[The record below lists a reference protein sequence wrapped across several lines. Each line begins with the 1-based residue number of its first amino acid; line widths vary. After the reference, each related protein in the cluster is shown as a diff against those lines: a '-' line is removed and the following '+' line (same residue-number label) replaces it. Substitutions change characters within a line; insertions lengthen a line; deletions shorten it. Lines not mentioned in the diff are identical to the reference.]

1 MNRICLYS
9 MKGDYSTNEGYR
21 KIVKKKAAVMLAL
34 MCLGLITI
42 IVVEVCKRCFGINIS
57 DFTDGTYKG
66 IGTGLMVAGGLLYLK
81 RISMLKNEDKLKKA
95 RIEES
100 DERLHAITDAA
111 WRVATIV
118 LLLAMYAEL
127 LLAGIGMPE
136 VIRIIE
142 PLIAVFF
149 VTYLV
154 AYKVIS
160 KKM

>member
-1 MNRICLYS
+1 

-42 IVVEVCKRCFGINIS
+42 IVVEVCKRCFGINVS

-66 IGTGLMVAGGLLYLK
+66 FGTGLMVAGGLLYLK
-81 RISMLKNEDKLKKA
+81 RISMLKNEEKLKKA

-100 DERLHAITDAA
+100 DERLRAITDAA
-111 WRVATIV
+111 WKAATIV
-118 LLLAMYAEL
+118 LLLVMYVEFL
-127 LLAGIGMPE
+127 IAGIGMPE
-136 VIRIIE
+136 IIRIIE

-149 VTYLV
+149 IAYLI
-154 AYKVIS
+154 AYRVIS
-160 KKM
+160 KRM